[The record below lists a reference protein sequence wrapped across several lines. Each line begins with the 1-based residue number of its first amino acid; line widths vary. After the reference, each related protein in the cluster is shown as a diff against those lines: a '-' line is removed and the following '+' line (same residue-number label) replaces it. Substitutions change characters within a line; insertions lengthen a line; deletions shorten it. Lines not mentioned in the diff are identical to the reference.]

1 MMLQFY
7 PLLSILLRIKILH
20 VDHVWEKGEDKG
32 IKVSFEV
39 VLNYGSHIPT
49 MIQGIQK
56 KIKEVVE
63 YMTGMFV
70 HDVDIV
76 VKGLKFK

>member
-1 MMLQFY
+1 M
-7 PLLSILLRIKILH
+7 
-20 VDHVWEKGEDKG
+20 
-32 IKVSFEV
+32 
-39 VLNYGSHIPT
+39 NYGSHIPT

-76 VKGLKFK
+76 VKVEIQIKYCIDTILTFFVF

>member
-1 MMLQFY
+1 M
-7 PLLSILLRIKILH
+7 
-20 VDHVWEKGEDKG
+20 
-32 IKVSFEV
+32 